1 MYVHTILK
9 KFQFNYLWVYT
20 NQSIGIHVWGDL
32 TTKNIFMWIVSAILT
47 KIKIMKWLIYL

>member
-9 KFQFNYLWVYT
+9 NFQFNYLWVYT